1 MAISFVGSS
10 EQGVASGN
18 PITLSLPTNQANDYV
33 VVGLS
38 VPRAVTLQVTS
49 SSTGTLYDQLVPTV
63 ANGNLNFAVFG
74 RLLPVAET
82 QVLYAGSGNAQD
94 GQTMVA
100 MVYRGVDPGTP
111 ISATATST
119 TGTSTTPDSPSISPA
134 STTSAI
140 ISVVGSLVA
149 DAAVTAPSSFLNQT
163 DISAS
168 DTRSTTTGAAWIT
181 ASSTS
186 AFNPAS
192 WTNFTSAAWVS
203 ATVALRPPSTFPFM
217 QFYNDFGAA
226 SMVNE
231 ARRVIAT
238 GYSDEGI

>member
-10 EQGVASGN
+10 EQGVVSGAA
-18 PITLSLPTNQANDYV
+18 ITLSLPTNQANDYV

-38 VPRAVTLQVTS
+38 VPRAVTLTVTTS
-49 SSTGTLYDQLVPTV
+49 DTGTPYDVLVPTV

-82 QVLYAGSGNAQD
+82 QVRYAGSGNAQD

-100 MVYRGVDPGTP
+100 MVYRGVDPGAP
-111 ISATATST
+111 LSATSNST
-119 TGTSTTPDSPSISPA
+119 TGTSTTPDSPAVTPA

-140 ISVVGSLVA
+140 VSIVGSLVA

-168 DTRSTTTGAAWIT
+168 DTRSTTTGAAWVT
-181 ASSTS
+181 ASSTAS
-186 AFNPAS
+186 FNPAS
-192 WTNFTSAAWVS
+192 WTNFTSAAWVA

-217 QFYNDFGAA
+217 QFYNDFGAG
-226 SMVNE
+226 SMINE

-238 GYSDEGI
+238 GYSDDY